1 MPALSRRPWLRRLT
15 VLLATVQVVTLTVA
29 PIAEALD
36 AHRTGSAAVESG
48 HSAHCARIH
57 QPATC
62 VTCQLTASGARVPER
77 ARLPLFAVTSAPTEA
92 GSPDV
97 AKPRAPPGTTRSR
110 APPSRSVA

>member
-15 VLLATVQVVTLTVA
+15 VLLATIQVAAVAVA

-36 AHRTGSAAVESG
+36 EHATGTASIESG
-48 HSAHCARIH
+48 HSAHCARVH

-77 ARLPLFAVTSAPTEA
+77 AQVPLRAASSVPTEA
-92 GSPDV
+92 GRLGALPSAV
-97 AKPRAPPGTTRSR
+97 SPGTPQSR
-110 APPSRSVA
+110 APPDLSVA